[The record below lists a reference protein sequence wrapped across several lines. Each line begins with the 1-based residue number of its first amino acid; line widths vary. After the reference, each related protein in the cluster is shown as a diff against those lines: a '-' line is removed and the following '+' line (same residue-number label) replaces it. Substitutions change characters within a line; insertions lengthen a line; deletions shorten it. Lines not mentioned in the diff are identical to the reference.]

1 MIWVCGKCSI
11 LFHIDTL
18 KSRICKILHKEFK
31 YLINDLNFIL
41 QKCMGGGLGEGPCKN
56 VLIIATILQ
65 GSY

>member
-41 QKCMGGGLGEGPCKN
+41 QKCMGGGAWKN

>member
-18 KSRICKILHKEFK
+18 KSGICKILHKEFK
-31 YLINDLNFIL
+31 YLIDDLNFIL
-41 QKCMGGGLGEGPCKN
+41 RKCMLRWGEGPCKN